1 MSDNIR
7 ISTTPGGGDKLVNLQ
22 INQKF
27 DFIEILSL
35 KISQDKVYRR
45 FCSDYGVVVGRVTIN
60 NSVGVPNAK
69 VSVFIPID
77 EVDAEDTETLGMYP
91 YKEVTSKDPE
101 GIPYN
106 LLPRNNRGKGS
117 CFTPIGTF
125 PSKREIQD
133 NPLLGE
139 VYCKYYKFTTTT
151 NNSGDFMI
159 FGLPVGT
166 HFMHVDADI
175 SDIGILSQKPYDL
188 IREGV
193 PEKSFKSSFKFK
205 GRSDSSSSL
214 IQLKTNSPVSVT
226 VPPFWG
232 DTEQCDIG
240 IARSDVDLATDIV
253 PTAIFMGSILSDNE
267 KHSLNKKCRPRKK
280 LGQMDEVVTGNGT
293 IEMIRKT
300 LEGGIEPIEIE
311 GGELIDGN
319 GAWAYQIPMNLDY
332 RVTAE
337 DGTLVPSSQEGVG
350 IPTSAR
356 VRFKIGMEIDGD
368 EGRLRTRAKYLVPHN
383 PATWNDRDFN
393 FGTSTNNGSFAE
405 LSWNNIY
412 TVKNHISRAQP
423 NRNIENR
430 NFIGLKHVDNPGTR
444 NPFPFNK
451 METNISALFSIL
463 CVLMKIFARLVGFF
477 NISLI
482 PFINILIFVL
492 NGILLGICVT
502 LKAIASVACFLK
514 HPLKP
519 GKAKTCRE
527 DKYLNKPSGECK
539 DILDYK
545 AYMSLS
551 CDSGNGNGEEKY
563 IPGVKKAFSDKY
575 AVFDTSSTAYDASKL
590 NKKGVSSCFKNG
602 YERTREK
609 AIEEGFTPFFAAPI
623 IPSKGNDFVCGDL
636 PPEEQP
642 PTHQKKTLEGCDA
655 GWSHCQTMQLAESMD
670 IFKFD
675 FYNDWING
683 TLYLFLLKYK
693 QKRKSRKEKF
703 CEVDCKQIVD
713 SFGNQ
718 INPDSDNRC
727 RLTNYVVDTCTIA
740 EPQKLSENNR
750 KGVNSKRFTP
760 RFRSGYIKNHEG
772 ELYYSPI
779 TASGNR
785 KLFATDIVNLGSKF
799 DCSWNGDQKFYQ
811 YLTDTSS
818 NLPPLLAEYVE
829 NEDESFDKSVTGYDG
844 LFGRLECNGFIT
856 NGNHCNNIK
865 RICEL
870 GFGLDELREDDDTG
884 IITTPDD
891 EMGNVDI
898 EDPFVRGIFTKLNS
912 STVSSLVE
920 VKIDDSSF
928 ADYQDQYYTEFR
940 ANDGGIN
947 SSNSTFWNRPVWVY
961 DNSYYFYFGVNKGK
975 TALTKMKTKFFT
987 ECIPELDVDFFIVS
1001 DSITPTT
1008 ETAPESGAISINIFG
1023 GIGPY
1028 TFTWTQLDVS
1038 GTLYPTNND
1047 KEDISDLISGT
1058 YSVEVIDSIGNKT
1071 NGSFIVPGPS
1081 PVSCNVQSTNVTE
1094 NNADDGKITVN
1105 LTEGIKP
1112 YTVEL
1117 FETVNGGIVGSAV
1130 DTKSLTITEDS
1141 TEFTDLPPRINENT
1155 PGTSFDPTLNLGY
1168 RVVVED
1174 STTPVPTSCQ
1184 SDLKIDEP
1192 SALSLTLVPTN
1203 IKCNGDA
1210 DGKIIGTPSGGVAPY
1225 TFTWTTFPSDYDGDT
1240 DTKNVLNAPKGGYTL
1255 KVIDNAGQEATAS
1268 QTITE
1273 PDVITFT
1280 STATNGCFGKG
1291 ELAITAIA
1299 GGTKPYTITITSG
1312 SISETQTLLP
1322 SENSHTFINL
1332 DNGSNLGGDNGYTIL
1347 IEDNNGCTL
1356 EDFIE
1361 VFVPATKLGISSF
1374 NVSSSGIP
1382 VRVGSSS
1389 RTFTVNIN
1397 GGIFQDNSADSS
1409 LVDYGYKI
1417 DVERNTGTG
1426 FVKIKDKADVTDT
1439 TYTFTENYSGLNL
1452 FDPTDDPL
1460 PTPTGTNH
1468 KYRVTV
1474 YDKNGEPDGCSK
1486 ISVDITVYI
1495 FLKP

>member
-253 PTAIFMGSILSDNE
+253 PTAIFMGSIVSDNE
-267 KHSLNKKCRPRKK
+267 KHSLNKKCKPRKK
-280 LGQMDEVVTGNGT
+280 LGQMDEVVTGDGT

-337 DGTLVPSSQEGVG
+337 DGTLVPSGQEGVG

-356 VRFKIGMEIDGD
+356 VRFKIGMAIDGD

-383 PATWNDRDFN
+383 PDTWNDRDFN
-393 FGTSTNNGSFAE
+393 FGTSTNDGSFAD

-412 TVKNHISRAQP
+412 TVKNHITRAQP
-423 NRNIENR
+423 NRRLEDR
-430 NFIGLKHVDNPGTR
+430 NFIGFKHVDNPGSR
-444 NPFPFNK
+444 NPLPFNK
-451 METNISALFSIL
+451 MDTNISALFSIL
-463 CVLMKIFARLVGFF
+463 CVLMKIFARLVGFL

-482 PFINILIFVL
+482 PFINILLHIVNGVL
-492 NGILLGICVT
+492 KGICVVFEKVG
-502 LKAIASVACFLK
+502 LAICALRFEKKDPS
-514 HPLKP
+514 
-519 GKAKTCRE
+519 CRN
-527 DKYLNKPSGECK
+527 KYCIGEVYSGYKCK
-539 DILDYK
+539 CSDILDYK
-545 AYMSLS
+545 AYISLS
-551 CDSGNGNGEEKY
+551 CDSGDGEEKY
-563 IPGVKKAFSDKY
+563 IPGVKKAFTDKPKFTPAGQNAKNSDGTIIP
-575 AVFDTSSTAYDASKL
+575 FDSKV
-590 NKKGVSSCFKNG
+590 NKKGTSNCFKNG
-602 YERTREK
+602 YEKTREK
-609 AIEEGFTPFFAAPI
+609 AEEEGYKVFFAAPI
-623 IPSKGNDFVCGDL
+623 NHSKGNDFVCGDL
-636 PPEEQP
+636 PFDERPPSEQ
-642 PTHQKKTLEGCDA
+642 KGTLEGCDA

-713 SFGNQ
+713 SFGNS

-727 RLTNYVVDTCTIA
+727 RKSNYVLDTCTFS
-740 EPQKLSENNR
+740 EPQLRRDNNK
-750 KGVNSKRFTP
+750 KGVKSKRVTTK
-760 RFRSGYIKNHEG
+760 FRSGYIKNYEG

-779 TASGNR
+779 TAAHNR
-785 KLFATDIVNLGSKF
+785 KLFATDIVNLGSIF

-818 NLPPLLAEYVE
+818 NLPPLLAEYIELE
-829 NEDESFDKSVTGYDG
+829 NNTTVKSITGYDG

-856 NGNHCNNIK
+856 NGDNCNNIK
-865 RICEL
+865 RMCEL
-870 GFGLDELREDDDTG
+870 GFGLDERREDDTG
-884 IITTPDD
+884 IFIPPND

-912 STVSSLVE
+912 TVSSLVE
-920 VKIDDSSF
+920 VKIDNASF
-928 ADYQDQYYTEFR
+928 ADYQDLNYNILR
-940 ANDGGIN
+940 APNTSKEI
-947 SSNSTFWNRPVWVY
+947 WVY
-961 DNSYYFYFGVNKGK
+961 GNSYYFYFGLNKGK
-975 TALTKMKTKFFT
+975 TALAKMKRKFFT

-1038 GTLYPTNND
+1038 GTLYPTD
-1047 KEDISDLISGT
+1047 SDKSKEDISGLISGT

-1081 PVSCNVQSTNVTE
+1081 PVGCNVQSTNVTE
-1094 NNADDGKITVN
+1094 FSANDGKITVN

-1117 FETVNGGIVGSAV
+1117 FETVNGDIVGSAV

-1141 TEFTDLPPRINENT
+1141 TEFTDLSPRIDENT
-1155 PGTSFDPTLNLGY
+1155 PDTTFIPTLNLGY

-1174 STTPVPTSCQ
+1174 STTPAPTRCQ

-1192 SALSLTLVPTN
+1192 TALSLTLVPTN
-1203 IKCNGDA
+1203 MKCNGDE
-1210 DGKIIGTPSGGVAPY
+1210 DGQIIGNVTGGVAPY

-1280 STATNGCFGKG
+1280 STATNGCTGKG
-1291 ELAITAIA
+1291 ELDITAIA
-1299 GGTKPYTITITSG
+1299 GGTKPYTIKITNGAFSDTKIL
-1312 SISETQTLLP
+1312 SS

-1332 DNGSNLGGDNGYTIL
+1332 DNGSNLNNEGSYDIV
-1347 IEDNNGCTL
+1347 IEDGNGCTT
-1356 EDFIE
+1356 DDTTE
-1361 VFVPATKLGISSF
+1361 VFVPATKLKVSSF
-1374 NVSSSGIP
+1374 NVSPTSN
-1382 VRVGSSS
+1382 VNANSSS
-1389 RTFTVNIN
+1389 RTFTVAIN
-1397 GGIFQDNSADSS
+1397 GGIFQDNSTNPS

-1417 DVERNTGTG
+1417 DVERDTGSG
-1426 FVKIKDKADVTDT
+1426 FVKIKDKDDVTDT
-1439 TYTFTENYSGLNL
+1439 IYTFTENYSATPSL
-1452 FDPTDDPL
+1452 FVPNPTADPE
-1460 PTPTGTNH
+1460 PTPGSSIPYI
-1468 KYRVTV
+1468 YRVTV
-1474 YDKNGEPDGCSK
+1474 YDKNGDTDGCSK
-1486 ISVDITVYI
+1486 ISGTRTVTIEIT
-1495 FLKP
+1495 

>member
-35 KISQDKVYRR
+35 KISQDEVYRR

-69 VSVFIPID
+69 VSIFIPVD

-101 GIPYN
+101 GISYN
-106 LLPRNNRGKGS
+106 LLPRNNRGKDS

-205 GRSDSSSSL
+205 GRSDSSSL

-253 PTAIFMGSILSDNE
+253 PTAIFMGSIVSDNE
-267 KHSLNKKCRPRKK
+267 KHSLNKKCKPRKK
-280 LGQMDEVVTGNGT
+280 LGQMDEVVTGDGK

-300 LEGGIEPIEIE
+300 LAGGIEPFEIE

-337 DGTLVPSSQEGVG
+337 DGTLVPSGQEGVG

-356 VRFKIGMEIDGD
+356 VRFKIGMAIDGD

-383 PATWNDRDFN
+383 PDTWNDRDFN
-393 FGTSTNNGSFAE
+393 FGTSTNDGSFAD

-412 TVKNHISRAQP
+412 TIKNHITRAQP
-423 NRNIENR
+423 NQRLEDR
-430 NFIGLKHVDNPGTR
+430 NFIGFKHVDNPGSR
-444 NPFPFNK
+444 NPMPFNK
-451 METNISALFSIL
+451 MDTNISVLFSIL
-463 CVLMKIFARLVGFF
+463 CVLMKIFARLVGFL

-519 GKAKTCRE
+519 KKAKACRE

-551 CDSGNGNGEEKY
+551 CDSGDGEEKY
-563 IPGVKKAFSDKY
+563 IPGVKKAFTDKSKFSP
-575 AVFDTSSTAYDASKL
+575 AGKDASNSDGTTIPFNKV
-590 NKKGVSSCFKNG
+590 NKKGVSNCFKNG

-609 AIEEGFTPFFAAPI
+609 AIEEGYKVFFAAPI
-623 IPSKGNDFVCGDL
+623 SPSKDNDFVCGPL
-636 PPEEQP
+636 PLDEQP
-642 PTHQKKTLEGCDA
+642 PSEQKGTLEGCDA

-713 SFGNQ
+713 SFGNP

-727 RLTNYVVDTCTIA
+727 RRSNYVLDTCTKSR
-740 EPQKLSENNR
+740 PQFESDNLKF
-750 KGVNSKRFTP
+750 GVKSKRVTSK
-760 RFRSGYIKNHEG
+760 FRSGYIKNYEG

-779 TASGNR
+779 TAANNR
-785 KLFATDIVNLGSKF
+785 KLFATDIVNLGSIF

-818 NLPPLLAEYVE
+818 NLPPLLAEYIE
-829 NEDESFDKSVTGYDG
+829 LEDGSFKKSITGYDG
-844 LFGRLECNGFIT
+844 LFGTLECNGFLT
-856 NGNHCNNIK
+856 DGDNCNNIK
-865 RICEL
+865 RMCEL
-870 GFGLDELREDDDTG
+870 GFGLDERRENDTG
-884 IITTPDD
+884 TIIPPND
-891 EMGNVDI
+891 EMGNIDI

-912 STVSSLVE
+912 TVSSLVE
-920 VKIDDSSF
+920 VKIDDPSF
-928 ADYQDQYYTEFR
+928 ADYNDSGYNTLR
-940 ANDGGIN
+940 APNTSKEI
-947 SSNSTFWNRPVWVY
+947 WVY
-961 DNSYYFYFGVNKGK
+961 GNSYYFYFGLNKGR
-975 TALTKMKTKFFT
+975 TALAKMKRKFFT

-1038 GTLYPTNND
+1038 GTLYPTED
-1047 KEDISDLISGT
+1047 YFEDISGLISGT

-1094 NNADDGKITVN
+1094 YNANDGKITVN

-1112 YTVEL
+1112 YTVKL
-1117 FETVNGGIVGSAV
+1117 FETKGENPVGPAV

-1141 TEFTDLPPRINENT
+1141 TEFTDLPPRFDENT
-1155 PGTSFDPTLNLGY
+1155 PDITFDLNLNLGY

-1184 SDLKIDEP
+1184 SDLKINQP
-1192 SALSLTLVPTN
+1192 SALSLILVPTN
-1203 IKCNGDA
+1203 VKCNGDG
-1210 DGKIIGTPSGGVAPY
+1210 DGQIIGTPSGGVAPY
-1225 TFTWTTFPSDYDGDT
+1225 TFTWTIVPSDYDGDT
-1240 DTKNVLNAPKGGYTL
+1240 DTKNVLNAPKGVYTL
-1255 KVIDNAGQEATAS
+1255 KVIDNAGQEDTAS
-1268 QTITE
+1268 KTITE
-1273 PDVITFT
+1273 PDVITFK
-1280 STATNGCFGKG
+1280 STATNGCIGKG
-1291 ELAITAIA
+1291 ELDITSIA
-1299 GGTKPYTITITSG
+1299 GGTKPYTIKITSG
-1312 SISETQTLLP
+1312 SISETQTL
-1322 SENSHTFINL
+1322 SSSDNSHKFTNL

-1361 VFVPATKLGISSF
+1361 VFVPVTKLTISSF
-1374 NVSSSGIP
+1374 NVSPTYSDGTPVP

-1417 DVERNTGTG
+1417 DVERDTGTG
-1426 FVKIKDKADVTDT
+1426 FSKIKDKVDVTDT
-1439 TYTFTENYSGLNL
+1439 TYTFTDNYSSLNL

-1460 PTPTGTNH
+1460 PVPTGTSYR
-1468 KYRVTV
+1468 YRVTV
-1474 YDKNGEPDGCSK
+1474 YDKNGELDGCSK
-1486 ISVDITVYI
+1486 ISVVKIVNI
-1495 FLKP
+1495 LLKP